1 MATMGAA
8 LAAEAVAIFAITGV
22 FTAWVRARLT
32 RTAPV
37 AIEQPAE

>member
-22 FTAWVRARLT
+22 FTAMVRARLT

-37 AIEQPAE
+37 GLEQPAE